1 MLNKPGRMA
10 SVALLKV
17 GVFSASLIPLGVLV
31 QRITANDLGPDPGQ
45 VITESLG
52 IAAFQLL
59 LATLTITPLRKLTGW
74 NGWMRCRRMLG
85 LFAFFYAVL
94 HVLAFLQLILG
105 WGDLWSTFTKRPYIV
120 VGAAAI
126 LLMIP
131 LTVTSTKK
139 MMKRVGRW
147 WKPVHRLIY
156 VSAVLVWVHFLWQAR
171 SDVTEMAVYGAFLLI
186 LLSLRAYWF
195 GVVSLVP
202 LRKT

>member
-1 MLNKPGRMA
+1 MA